1 MPVLPLEPYV
11 QPENLL
17 ASDWA
22 GGREASRWWVLHV
35 RPRAEKVLSRRL
47 LKHGVPF
54 FLPIYEHRWH
64 TGRRQLCSYLPLF
77 PGYVFLFASDEQR
90 FLALETNLVV
100 RCLAVGDQQRLRAD
114 LACIQRLMTSG
125 AALSP
130 EEQILPGTRVEI
142 VTGPFAG
149 IQGTVIEQR
158 QQTRFIVDI
167 SFLQRG
173 VSVQIDATNFRKL
186 AADAC

>member
-1 MPVLPLEPYV
+1 
-11 QPENLL
+11 
-17 ASDWA
+17 
-22 GGREASRWWVLHV
+22 
-35 RPRAEKVLSRRL
+35 
-47 LKHGVPF
+47 
-54 FLPIYEHRWH
+54 
-64 TGRRQLCSYLPLF
+64 
-77 PGYVFLFASDEQR
+77 
-90 FLALETNLVV
+90 
-100 RCLAVGDQQRLRAD
+100 
-114 LACIQRLMTSG
+114 MTSG